1 MPRHTLYAYA
11 EGNGLDG
18 IADALEARL
27 GRFVRETNWRHAGP
41 WVVNQRRD
49 DDPSLRAGDLP
60 DWDLGLNMHLPD
72 DEPPGWFTDVET
84 VVTFLAAVQEEIGRP
99 FVLGVSDNQ
108 RGYAEDLPFEIDS
121 RSPDLALL
129 RRIVGVE
136 DGAG

>member
-11 EGNGLDG
+11 EGNDLDG
-18 IADALEARL
+18 VAAALEARL
-27 GRFVRETNWRHAGP
+27 DRFVRETSWRHARP

-84 VVTFLAAVQEEIGRP
+84 MVTFLARVQEDIGRP
-99 FVLGVSDNQ
+99 FVLGISDNE
-108 RGYAEDLPFEIDS
+108 RGFTEDLPFEIDS

-129 RRIVGVE
+129 RRIVGVD